1 MDSMYALYDNAKLQA
16 AIKLAGE
23 AHLNDQWG
31 DYPYMVHLALVAS
44 ELRELEPGNIQL
56 ECAGWLHDVIEDHPE
71 YRERI
76 AEEFP
81 ELLKSLLIDSRKEG
95 ETYDEYLTALIDSH
109 DPMAIKVK
117 WADMK
122 VNMGNQDPENIWG
135 RYRRNFPKLEKALPA
150 LYQ

>member
-1 MDSMYALYDNAKLQA
+1 MYSIYDKSKLNA

-23 AHLNDQWG
+23 AHADDKWG
-31 DYPYMVHLALVAS
+31 DYPYMVHLALVAY

-71 YRERI
+71 YAERI
-76 AEEFP
+76 AAEFP
-81 ELLKSLLIDSRKEG
+81 ELYPSLLIDSRNPDDS
-95 ETYDEYLTALIDSH
+95 YDDYLISVINSLDST
-109 DPMAIKVK
+109 AIKVK

-122 VNMGNQDPENIWG
+122 VNMGNQDPNNIWG
-135 RYRRNFPKLEKALPA
+135 RYRRNFPKLERALAA